1 MRARTARDAGATVT
15 CDTALDFSVD
25 AMHAAPALPDDSVE
39 VDAAALLREARAL
52 IDYTES
58 SEGGCADT
66 GVRSDDRETWLLV
79 RSTGIGASECA
90 AVMGE
95 SRWGDAARVY
105 ASKLGLAPEIEGEW
119 LEWGLRL
126 EPVVIEAYSSER
138 YSGRYCRR
146 DERLLR
152 SRRWPWLIATLDAWT
167 AISEDADAD
176 LCPLEIK
183 TGRASEADDWADGPP
198 RHYEWQLQHQM
209 AVTGSPRASIACLLG
224 GSRLV
229 WCDVERDETM
239 IRALVRATRELWTR
253 VLEERPPESRDP
265 ESTALLYP
273 RDDGS
278 SVDLEG
284 RYIELDFERC
294 ELSEIVSRSMRR
306 RDQIDAEIQS
316 AMGRARW
323 AELPGGVRY
332 SWRVDSDGK
341 RRFRRHEPR
350 EHG

>member
-1 MRARTARDAGATVT
+1 MT
-15 CDTALDFSVD
+15 CKDPALDFSLE
-25 AMHAAPALPDDSVE
+25 AMHAAPALPDDAVE
-39 VDAAALLREARAL
+39 VDPAALLREARAL
-52 IDYTES
+52 VDYTE
-58 SEGGCADT
+58 GGDDGYADT
-66 GVRSDDRETWLLV
+66 GARSDDREAWLLA

-90 AVMGE
+90 LVMGE

-105 ASKLGLAPEIEGEW
+105 ASKLGLASELDGEW

-126 EPVVIEAYSSER
+126 EPVVIEAYSSPRYAGRTCER
-138 YSGRYCRR
+138 DG
-146 DERLLR
+146 RLLR
-152 SRRWPWLIATLDAWT
+152 SRRWPWLITTLDAWT
-167 AISEDADAD
+167 VAPGHGLI
-176 LCPLEIK
+176 PLEIK
-183 TGRASEADDWADGPP
+183 NERESKADDWADGPP
-198 RHYEWQLQHQM
+198 RRYEWQLQHQM
-209 AVTGSPRASIACLLG
+209 AVTGMARASIACLLG

-229 WCDVERDETM
+229 WCDVERDDIA
-239 IRALVRATRELWTR
+239 IRRLVRATRELWSR

-284 RYIELDFERC
+284 RYLDLDFERA